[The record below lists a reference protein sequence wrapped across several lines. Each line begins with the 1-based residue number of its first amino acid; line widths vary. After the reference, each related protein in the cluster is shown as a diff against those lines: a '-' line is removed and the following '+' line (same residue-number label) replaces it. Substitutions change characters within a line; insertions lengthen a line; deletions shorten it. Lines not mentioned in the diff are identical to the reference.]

1 MYVCVYTHTCVC
13 ARTHTHTHTLS
24 LSLTHTHIIIDILL
38 ASATASTRNMISRN
52 PCPICGLAC
61 VSMHV
66 AMRAVAQAR
75 RGLGASACVCFTVG
89 ETALTCEEFP
99 VPLESV
105 SHGSVAEAAPAP
117 LGV

>member
-1 MYVCVYTHTCVC
+1 MSIKRDSEHPQHGQQKPVP
-13 ARTHTHTHTLS
+13 
-24 LSLTHTHIIIDILL
+24 D
-38 ASATASTRNMISRN
+38 
-52 PCPICGLAC
+52 CGLAC
-61 VSMHV
+61 VFMHV

-89 ETALTCEEFP
+89 ETALTCEESP

-105 SHGSVAEAAPAP
+105 SRCSVS

>member
-1 MYVCVYTHTCVC
+1 MIFSRRGPGVPELGTRSIYVY
-13 ARTHTHTHTLS
+13 
-24 LSLTHTHIIIDILL
+24 IIYISEH
-38 ASATASTRNMISRN
+38 ASATASTRDTINRN

>member
-1 MYVCVYTHTCVC
+1 MSE
-13 ARTHTHTHTLS
+13 LS
-24 LSLTHTHIIIDILL
+24 
-38 ASATASTRNMISRN
+38 TASNRSTIRGD
-52 PCPICGLAC
+52 PCPIYGLAC

-89 ETALTCEEFP
+89 ETALTCEESP

-105 SHGSVAEAAPAP
+105 SRGSVS